1 MRLARILASTPQ
13 PASRQSIAE
22 IRAPT
27 VRDSPHEGYLPRGT
41 GYETAESPVVA
52 SGRSFGLGPR
62 FAGGVSDLWLAPP
75 HPENVLFPSGRP
87 MRVASRTR
95 RCNALS
101 VHPSSNIRL
110 QFSPIWPSRNA
121 LECRSSR
128 GSAPLILAGALD
140 HTH

>member
-62 FAGGVSDLWLAPP
+62 FAGGVSDLWLAQPS
-75 HPENVLFPSGRP
+75 PE
-87 MRVASRTR
+87 TR
-95 RCNALS
+95 YS
-101 VHPSSNIRL
+101 
-110 QFSPIWPSRNA
+110 Q
-121 LECRSSR
+121 
-128 GSAPLILAGALD
+128 AGGP
-140 HTH
+140 